1 MNIKI
6 KKFEDFSKNNN
17 RNNIVKLSNNF
28 KIVVSKS
35 CTHV

>member
-6 KKFEDFSKNNN
+6 KKFEDFSKNN

-28 KIVVSKS
+28 KIGVSKS